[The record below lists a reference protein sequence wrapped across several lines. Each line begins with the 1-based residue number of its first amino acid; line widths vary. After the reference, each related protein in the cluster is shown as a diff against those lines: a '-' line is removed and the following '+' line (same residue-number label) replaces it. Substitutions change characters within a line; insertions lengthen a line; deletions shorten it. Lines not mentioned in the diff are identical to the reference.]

1 MKNRFDTFI
10 LVILALIAVSLTKAQ
25 NLGET
30 KEVKTVSNVELNKYV
45 GKWYEIARIPNS
57 FQKNCESNV
66 TANYTLRDDGK
77 INVLN
82 KCVEDDGSVN
92 EAEGLAQVVDK
103 KTNSKLEVSFVS
115 IFGIH
120 LFWGDYWIIGLDENY
135 EYAVIGHP
143 DRKYG
148 WILSRTS
155 KLSKDKLDEA
165 FEILER
171 NGYNPKDF
179 VMTVQ

>member
-1 MKNRFDTFI
+1 
-10 LVILALIAVSLTKAQ
+10 
-25 NLGET
+25 
-30 KEVKTVSNVELNKYV
+30 
-45 GKWYEIARIPNS
+45 
-57 FQKNCESNV
+57 
-66 TANYTLRDDGK
+66 
-77 INVLN
+77 
-82 KCVEDDGSVN
+82 
-92 EAEGLAQVVDK
+92 
-103 KTNSKLEVSFVS
+103 
-115 IFGIH
+115 